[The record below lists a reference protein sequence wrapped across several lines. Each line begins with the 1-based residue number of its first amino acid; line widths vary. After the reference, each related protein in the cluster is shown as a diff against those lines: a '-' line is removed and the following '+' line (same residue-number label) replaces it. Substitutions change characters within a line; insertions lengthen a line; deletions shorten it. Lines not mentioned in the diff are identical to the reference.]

1 VLIGELK
8 IVDTLG
14 DLPNIIW
21 EACNENQARN
31 RFENAVN
38 NYTTRY
44 ETQTKGFGRHLTMPR
59 DLPSHWDVAGSR
71 DSETPVQVHANL
83 LGNYTTSYGATVA
96 QYKRSPPKPLISDND
111 CCDTEVS
118 ADFQRQKGWA
128 ALTAG
133 THIDFFFSYMS
144 DPAVLNNGRTSPI
157 DGQFYNTAQDW
168 FDPRTAAQV
177 AATAQGT
184 RFVAPG
190 SGDWTLYI
198 KSE

>member
-59 DLPSHWDVAGSR
+59 DLPSHWDVAR
-71 DSETPVQVHANL
+71 KPRLRNA
-83 LGNYTTSYGATVA
+83 GAGA
-96 QYKRSPPKPLISDND
+96 
-111 CCDTEVS
+111 CES
-118 ADFQRQKGWA
+118 AG
-128 ALTAG
+128 
-133 THIDFFFSYMS
+133 
-144 DPAVLNNGRTSPI
+144 
-157 DGQFYNTAQDW
+157 
-168 FDPRTAAQV
+168 
-177 AATAQGT
+177 
-184 RFVAPG
+184 
-190 SGDWTLYI
+190 
-198 KSE
+198 